1 MYYKDEFSK
10 EFNEE
15 LKFHEYLSE
24 VDERAKWF
32 RVPSTE
38 MEVLTVQG
46 NNNICTPIEG
56 EDTEEVLRD
65 TAKHTGLLLKAD
77 GNVYQLGST
86 AITSLLGRARI
97 GGSAL
102 SDIKKKALADILNEC
117 LKVAKGKALIRY
129 FEGKV
134 RAVLSGDDSDYAIM
148 SMPEVFMVSSAYVN
162 GDFQDVKF
170 QKGFAD
176 HYSTTAVWEVGDEKL
191 TKAYQELLTQYG
203 KKADAK
209 LRAAIRITTSDVGAS
224 GANIFYSLIEGGH
237 TIILGEDLKV
247 MHKNNKNCKGIED
260 FTTNMESVFEYYKE
274 VLKKVTR
281 LCDIQINYPANAMA
295 GVMNKEG
302 FGKKQ
307 IAETVESF
315 KAAFGDQ
322 PCSAYEVYC
331 GICEILYLAQKKG
344 ESGRKLLKLEEK
356 ISRCISK
363 RWLDYDIPGEI
374 KY

>member
-1 MYYKDEFSK
+1 MYYKDEFAK
-10 EFNEE
+10 EFKEE
-15 LKFHEYLSE
+15 LEFHEYLSE
-24 VDERAKWF
+24 VDERGKWF

-38 MEVLTVQG
+38 MEVLTVEG
-46 NNNICTPIEG
+46 NNNRCTPIEG
-56 EDTEEVLRD
+56 EDTEKVLLD
-65 TAKHTGLLLKAD
+65 TKKHTGLLLKTA

-86 AITSLLGRARI
+86 AITSLQGRARI
-97 GGSAL
+97 SGSAL
-102 SDIKKKALADILNEC
+102 SDIEKNALADILNKC

-162 GDFQDVKF
+162 GDFQNVRF
-170 QKGFAD
+170 QKGLAD
-176 HYSTTAVWEVGDEKL
+176 HYSTTAIWEVEDEKL
-191 TKAYQELLTQYG
+191 TSAYQELLTEYG
-203 KKADAK
+203 KTVDGK
-209 LRAAIRITTSDVGAS
+209 LKAAIRITTSDVGAS
-224 GANIFYSLIEGGH
+224 GANIFYSLIKDGH

-247 MHKNNKNCKGIED
+247 MHKNSKNSKGIED
-260 FTTNMESVFEYYKE
+260 FTANMESVFEYYKE

-281 LCDIQINYPANAMA
+281 LCDIRITYPANAMA
-295 GVMNKEG
+295 GMMKKEG

-331 GICEILYLAQKKG
+331 GICELLYIAQKKG
-344 ESGRKLLKLEEK
+344 ESGGKLLKLEEK

-363 RWLDYDIPGEI
+363 RWHDYDIPGEI

>member
-10 EFNEE
+10 EFQEE

-24 VDERAKWF
+24 VEERSKWF

-38 MEVLTVQG
+38 LEVLTVEDHDQL
-46 NNNICTPIEG
+46 CTPIDG
-56 EDTEEVLRD
+56 EDVEKVLLD
-65 TAKHTGLLLKAD
+65 TKKHTGLLLKVS
-77 GNVYQLGST
+77 GKIYQLGNT
-86 AITSLLGRARI
+86 AITSLQGRARI
-97 GGSAL
+97 SGSAL
-102 SDIKKKALADILNEC
+102 SDIEKEELADILNKC

-162 GDFQDVKF
+162 GDFQKVKF
-170 QKGFAD
+170 QKGLAD
-176 HYSTTAVWEVGDEKL
+176 HYSTTAVWEIEDKKL
-191 TKAYQELLTQYG
+191 TEAYQNLLKEYG
-203 KKADAK
+203 KQVDGK

-224 GANIFYSLIEGGH
+224 GANIFYSLMEGSR

-247 MHKNNKNCKGIED
+247 MHKNNRNSRGIED

-274 VLKKVTR
+274 MLKKVTR
-281 LCDIQINYPANAMA
+281 LCDIRLNYPANAMA

-307 IAETVESF
+307 IAETVENF
-315 KAAFGDQ
+315 KAVFGDQ

-331 GICEILYLAQKKG
+331 GICEILYLARKKG
-344 ESGRKLLKLEEK
+344 ENERRLLKLEEK
-356 ISRCISK
+356 VSRCISK
-363 RWLDYDIPGEI
+363 RWHDYDIPGEI
-374 KY
+374 RY